1 MMASGD
7 HTVTTAATMAA
18 VAACSMG
25 STTAHV
31 MTAAANGM
39 STATAYGKL
48 AGMTRV
54 MTTLVS
60 TVGDMVWCRM
70 MCMMSVDVVWCR
82 MMCMM
87 QTNEVMVKKSVM
99 TSTKPKIQGR
109 SVVITRIG
117 IGYWRFYVLIVG

>member
-70 MCMMSVDVVWCR
+70 MCMM
-82 MMCMM
+82 

>member
-1 MMASGD
+1 LRLYDGFRGD

-48 AGMTRV
+48 AGMTNV
-54 MTTLVS
+54 MTTRRS
-60 TVGDMVWCRM
+60 TVSDMERCAM
-70 MCMMSVDVVWCR
+70 MQAGVVWCR
-82 MMCMM
+82 MM
-87 QTNEVMVKKSVM
+87 QTDKVMIK
-99 TSTKPKIQGR
+99 
-109 SVVITRIG
+109 
-117 IGYWRFYVLIVG
+117 

>member
-48 AGMTRV
+48 AGMTNV
-54 MTTLVS
+54 MTTRRS
-60 TVGDMVWCRM
+60 TVGDMERCAM
-70 MCMMSVDVVWCR
+70 MQAGVVWCR
-82 MMCMM
+82 MM
-87 QTNEVMVKKSVM
+87 QTDKVMIK
-99 TSTKPKIQGR
+99 
-109 SVVITRIG
+109 
-117 IGYWRFYVLIVG
+117 